1 MQNLVSNGQC
11 TSVSPIYLLENFSVK
26 ELPPYKQQTS
36 KVMHLTTFILSYGAQ
51 CPGFVLRKKIQ
62 GHRPKIQAAGVKGRK
77 LRERETV
84 RLGEEIVLGQLIRPT
99 DKL

>member
-1 MQNLVSNGQC
+1 MSG
-11 TSVSPIYLLENFSVK
+11 
-26 ELPPYKQQTS
+26 
-36 KVMHLTTFILSYGAQ
+36 
-51 CPGFVLRKKIQ
+51 LRAEKKIQ

-77 LRERETV
+77 LHERETV